1 MTQVLINGPQG
12 KLQGFYKHSENSENI
27 GLVLHPRKCAEN
39 SMNNNIVSSLFESF
53 SKNNFSTLK
62 INFRGVEKSEGKPEE
77 DGLGELSDAAT
88 ALDWLQRQNQDTN
101 SCLIG
106 GIDFGAW
113 IGSQLLMRRPEI
125 IGFNNVATPIKD
137 FDFSF
142 LSPCHASG
150 LIIHPSKQID
160 IEQKNILLL
169 VKKLASQKKVKIVY
183 KKINSDIN
191 FKNKENEIKKY
202 SENFISDILS
212 NLNKIKNLTS
222 S

>member
-1 MTQVLINGPQG
+1 MTEVLINGPQG
-12 KLQGFYKHSENSENI
+12 KLHGFYRHSKNPKNI
-27 GLVLHPRKCAEN
+27 SLVLHPRNCTEN
-39 SMNNNIVSSLFESF
+39 SLDNNIVSTLFEVF
-53 SKNNFSTLK
+53 SNNNFSTLK
-62 INFRGVEKSEGKPEE
+62 INFRGVQKSDGEIEE

-88 ALDWLQRQNQDTN
+88 ALDWLQGQNQDTN

-125 IGFNNVATPIKD
+125 IGFINVATPIKD

-142 LSPCHASG
+142 LSPCPASG
-150 LIIHPSKQID
+150 LIIHPNKQID
-160 IEQKNILLL
+160 IEQKNIYSL
-169 VKKLASQKKVKIVY
+169 VRKLASQKKVKIVY

-202 SENFISDILS
+202 SEKFILDILS
-212 NLNKIKNLTS
+212 DLDKTKNSTGS
-222 S
+222 

>member
-1 MTQVLINGPQG
+1 MEEVLINGPQG
-12 KLQGFYKHSENSENI
+12 KLHGFYRHSKNPKNI
-27 GLVLHPRKCAEN
+27 SLVLHPRNCTEN
-39 SMNNNIVSSLFESF
+39 SLDNNIVSTLFEVF
-53 SKNNFSTLK
+53 SNNNFSTLK
-62 INFRGVEKSEGKPEE
+62 INFRGVQKSDGEIEE

-88 ALDWLQRQNQDTN
+88 ALDWLQGQNQDIN

-125 IGFNNVATPIKD
+125 IGFINVATPIKD

-142 LSPCHASG
+142 LSPCPASG
-150 LIIHPSKQID
+150 LIIHPNKQID
-160 IEQKNILLL
+160 IEQKSIYSL
-169 VKKLASQKKVKIVY
+169 VRKLASQKKVKIVY

-202 SENFISDILS
+202 SEKFISDILLD
-212 NLNKIKNLTS
+212 LNKVKNLTTG
-222 S
+222 